1 MKINS
6 LKRNIRRGLTLV
18 ELAVVVLIMG
28 ALITLVALNIK
39 PNELKDQ
46 TAGLKL
52 RKDASELMMFLE
64 QYAERYGKYP
74 SEEQG
79 IMALVEKPSTGDVP
93 DNYKPI
99 VSNKKAVLDPWS
111 TPYHLKTDANGDLQI
126 ISLGKDKK
134 EGGEGKNR
142 DFNIL
147 KEEEYPEEFL
157 QGKK

>member
-64 QYAERYGKYP
+64 QYSERYGKYP

-79 IMALVEKPSTGDVP
+79 IMALVEKPSTGVVP

-99 VSNKKAVLDPWS
+99 VSNKKAILDPWS

-134 EGGEGKNR
+134 EGSEGKNR

-157 QGKK
+157 QKK